1 MNNNNFNNNGNKQ
14 KNNQNHQ
21 QQKNRRWKNSNYD
34 VIGGR
39 RFIMCIGAGIITTLL
54 TYYGKIDSSTYGDV
68 VIWVTGLYITGN
80 TLQKTGTPRIPN
92 FMNRIEN
99 RAENQNDK

>member
-1 MNNNNFNNNGNKQ
+1 MVINKKIIRIINN
-14 KNNQNHQ
+14 
-21 QQKNRRWKNSNYD
+21 KNRRWKNSNYD

-39 RFIMCIGAGIITTLL
+39 RFIMYWCWINYQSL

>member
-14 KNNQNHQ
+14 KNNQNHP
-21 QQKNRRWKNSNYD
+21 QKNRRWKNSSYD

-39 RFIMCIGAGIITTLL
+39 RFIMCIGAGLITSLL

>member
-1 MNNNNFNNNGNKQ
+1 MNNNNFNNKQ
-14 KNNQNHQ
+14 KNNQNHH
-21 QQKNRRWKNSNYD
+21 QKNRRWKTSNYD

-39 RFIMCIGAGIITTLL
+39 RFIMCIGAGLITSLL

-80 TLQKTGTPRIPN
+80 TIQKTGGPKLPN

-99 RAENQNDK
+99 RADNQNDK